1 MIHEFYWH
9 LYSPIRQLC
18 EIYKVKSLFVF
29 GSVTTGHFSKDSDVD
44 LLVDFE
50 DLDPIVYAGN
60 YFNLKFS
67 LEDLLKRNI
76 DLLESKSLQ
85 NPFLKTQ
92 IDRTK
97 VSVYVK

>member
-1 MIHEFYWH
+1 MSFIGIYTP
-9 LYSPIRQLC
+9 PIRQLC
-18 EIYKVKSLFVF
+18 EIYKVKSLFAF
-29 GSVTTGHFSKDSDVD
+29 GSVTTDHFSKDSDVD
-44 LLVDFE
+44 LLVGFE
-50 DLDPIVYAGN
+50 DLAPIVYADN

-97 VSVYVK
+97 VSVYGK